1 MTALITKDGT
11 AWEPSPEQVAR
22 WQELYPLVN
31 VQSELN
37 AMAGWLEG
45 SPQKRKTVRG
55 MPAFCNSW
63 CKRAQDRGGE
73 GLAKK
78 KRKGAS
84 VSTRDMTMLDDLT
97 HDFSDSENFRIN
109 CLVKH
114 GQYFDGERK
123 TS

>member
-78 KRKGAS
+78 KHRNTI
-84 VSTRDMTMLDDLT
+84 STRDMSSLDDLS
-97 HDFSDSENFRIN
+97 HDFTGTMFDHFMD
-109 CLVKH
+109 KF
-114 GQYFDGERK
+114 GQVFNDKGRQTK
-123 TS
+123 